1 MNKIMIKR
9 MIKRMKEKKYKTEF
23 IVLLVGLLLISV
35 GAIMKIVK
43 VESTFLLA
51 SGLIIELSSIVF
63 AIVKYLKK

>member
-1 MNKIMIKR
+1 